1 MKSAVRYS
9 LKKYTNYIGFKTMSF
24 KIAIIN
30 ISLSVVTFSLQ
41 SNRCSSKNAA
51 KPARELFET
60 TCAECGGVAKIPF
73 KPMEGKSYYCSDCFA
88 KRK

>member
-24 KIAIIN
+24 KIAIN

-41 SNRCSSKNAA
+41 SNRCSSK
-51 KPARELFET
+51 
-60 TCAECGGVAKIPF
+60 TCLPLA
-73 KPMEGKSYYCSDCFA
+73 
-88 KRK
+88 

>member
-1 MKSAVRYS
+1 MNLFSQQASRNFM
-9 LKKYTNYIGFKTMSF
+9 LKKVSPETKISF
-24 KIAIIN
+24 VN
-30 ISLSVVTFSLQ
+30 EPQ
-41 SNRCSSKNAA
+41 RCKACRQARKNAA

>member
-41 SNRCSSKNAA
+41 SNRCSSKTYLPLA
-51 KPARELFET
+51 
-60 TCAECGGVAKIPF
+60 
-73 KPMEGKSYYCSDCFA
+73 
-88 KRK
+88 

>member
-24 KIAIIN
+24 KIAIKIAIIN

-41 SNRCSSKNAA
+41 SNRCSSK
-51 KPARELFET
+51 
-60 TCAECGGVAKIPF
+60 TCLPLA
-73 KPMEGKSYYCSDCFA
+73 
-88 KRK
+88 

>member
-24 KIAIIN
+24 KIAIIAIIN

-41 SNRCSSKNAA
+41 SNRCSSK
-51 KPARELFET
+51 
-60 TCAECGGVAKIPF
+60 TCLPLA
-73 KPMEGKSYYCSDCFA
+73 
-88 KRK
+88 

>member
-1 MKSAVRYS
+1 MYEDKTLVC
-9 LKKYTNYIGFKTMSF
+9 KECGNEFEKGFV
-24 KIAIIN
+24 N
-30 ISLSVVTFSLQ
+30 EPQ
-41 SNRCSSKNAA
+41 RCKACRQARKNAA

>member
-24 KIAIIN
+24 KIAII

-41 SNRCSSKNAA
+41 SNRCSSK
-51 KPARELFET
+51 
-60 TCAECGGVAKIPF
+60 TCLPLA
-73 KPMEGKSYYCSDCFA
+73 
-88 KRK
+88 

>member
-9 LKKYTNYIGFKTMSF
+9 LKKYKNYIGFKTMSF

-41 SNRCSSKNAA
+41 SNRCSSK
-51 KPARELFET
+51 
-60 TCAECGGVAKIPF
+60 TCLPLA
-73 KPMEGKSYYCSDCFA
+73 
-88 KRK
+88 

>member
-1 MKSAVRYS
+1 MSIEILCFIYESFEKENSQKHHLKEKNGGFTMKSAVRYS

-41 SNRCSSKNAA
+41 SNRCNSK
-51 KPARELFET
+51 
-60 TCAECGGVAKIPF
+60 TCLPLA
-73 KPMEGKSYYCSDCFA
+73 
-88 KRK
+88 